1 MTTSPRRRYAS
12 RTDDG
17 LAMGMETAGTMA
29 VFLGLGWLIDRW
41 LGTQP
46 VFMIA
51 MVVLAVV
58 GLGTKIYVTYTARMK
73 YLEEQR
79 LQGRTTGN
87 AS

>member
-1 MTTSPRRRYAS
+1 
-12 RTDDG
+12 
-17 LAMGMETAGTMA
+17 MGMETAGTMA

-51 MVVLAVV
+51 LVILAVV

-73 YLEEQR
+73 DLEEQR

>member
-1 MTTSPRRRYAS
+1 
-12 RTDDG
+12 
-17 LAMGMETAGTMA
+17 MGMESAGTLV
-29 VFLGLGWLIDRW
+29 VFLGLGWLVDRW

-58 GLGTKIYVTYTARMK
+58 GLGAKMYATYTTRMK
-73 YLEEQR
+73 DLESQR
-79 LQGRTTGN
+79 LQSRPSGS